1 MIDIHLISQC
11 TVEPDV
17 DCLVIPAFEDAL
29 NEAAASKLLEKR
41 INQPSLFSSR
51 KGISTVR
58 ATSTSLLH

>member
-29 NEAAASKLLEKR
+29 NEAAASKLRER
-41 INQPSLFSSR
+41 RQICTQ
-51 KGISTVR
+51 STHR
-58 ATSTSLLH
+58 ER